1 MKLYETAVKKPVGTS
16 LIFIGLVLIGLI
28 FYFQLPVDLLP
39 DIEMNV
45 VSVMTFYPGA
55 GAEDVETNV
64 TRPLEDL
71 LNTTENLKHIISR
84 SKDGLSLILLEF
96 EYGTNT
102 DNAMNDVRDKLEM
115 SSQFLPEGITDP
127 MLLKFSA
134 DMMPVMTLSATAD
147 VSTEAMYKILDDQ
160 IVNPLNRIPGVG
172 TVSISGAPQREI
184 QVNVT
189 PQKLEAY
196 RISLE
201 QIAQVIAAENVNV
214 PAGNFDIGTQ
224 TYMLRLEG
232 EMAESRDF
240 NSLIVGNHQGKPIYL
255 RDVATVIDTVKTRIL
270 ENYTNG
276 RRSASLVVQKQ
287 TGANSVAI
295 AEAVKEQL
303 PGLQKNLPP
312 DIQIE
317 VVTDTS
323 DHIQT
328 SINSLMQAILLAL
341 IVVGAVV
348 LFFLGR
354 WRATIIIL
362 TTIPISLIGSFIYL
376 YVTGNTINIISLSS
390 LSIAIGMVVDDAIVV
405 LENITTHLE
414 RGSRPRQAAIYG
426 TEEVSLSIIASTL
439 TIVAVFLPMTLT
451 TGLAGILF
459 EQLGWMV
466 TIIILLSLL
475 IAMTLTPMM
484 SSYML
489 RATKDMNVNKFDL
502 WYRRTILPM
511 LDNLDHGYAKLVNWA
526 ARKRWQTTGI
536 IAAIFV
542 GGVIICVLTLKTE
555 FIPSADNNQIG
566 MTIEMPTGTR
576 VEIARAQGLKIQKML
591 REKYPEIEII
601 SFSVGQADEDNLF
614 ASMRDNATHLMSYTL
629 RLTKAAE
636 RKRSIFEIADEIRR
650 DLSQM
655 PELYRYEVQPGGGM
669 ASAMGGSYVD
679 VDIFGHN
686 LATTDRIAADLQAK
700 LSEIKGLR
708 DVTITRKD
716 YRTEYQV
723 NFDREKLALNGL
735 TMSTAAGAIR
745 NRINGLVM
753 SQYREEGDEYD
764 IRVRFDEKYRQSLE
778 DIENILIYNPMG
790 VGVRVRDLGTV
801 IESSSLP
808 QIDRRDRQRIVTVR
822 ANIYRRA
829 LNEVVEDIQ
838 KAINTTQIPP
848 EISVDISGSLE
859 QQQES
864 FGDLTILLI
873 VAVLLVYIVMAS
885 QFESLTYPFVIIL
898 SVPFAFIGSLLLLT
912 ITGIPLSIMAFI
924 GLVMLVGIVVKNG
937 IVLIDY
943 INLNRE
949 RGMSII
955 KAIVDGGRSR
965 LRPVLMT
972 ALTTIFGMV
981 PLAIGTGQGSEIWR
995 PLGVSIVGGM
1005 TFSTV
1010 VTLVLV
1016 PALYSIFGSYGVVRK
1031 RKKHR
1036 EKLIDQTNGNNN
1048 GKSASNATI

>member
-591 REKYPEIEII
+591 SEKYPEIEII

-686 LATTDRIAADLQAK
+686 LATTDRIASDLQAK

-801 IESSSLP
+801 IESASLP

-838 KAINTTQIPP
+838 QAINTTQIPP

>member
-1 MKLYETAVKKPVGTS
+1 MKPYETAVKKPVGTS

-28 FYFQLPVDLLP
+28 FYFQLPIDLLP
-39 DIEMNV
+39 DIELNV
-45 VSVMTFYPGA
+45 VSVMTYYPGA

-64 TRPLEDL
+64 TRPLEDI
-71 LNTTENLKHIISR
+71 LNSTENLKHINSR
-84 SKDGLSLILLEF
+84 SRDGISVIILEF

-102 DNAMNDVRDKLEM
+102 DNAMNDVRDKLEL
-115 SSQFLPEGITDP
+115 SSQLLPDGSTDP

-147 VSTEAMYKILDDQ
+147 ESAEAMYKILDDQ
-160 IVNPLNRIPGVG
+160 IVNPLNRISGVG
-172 TVSISGAPQREI
+172 TVSVSGAPQREI
-184 QVNVT
+184 QVNVA

-196 RISLE
+196 HLSLE
-201 QIAQVIAAENVNV
+201 QIAQIIAAENVNV

-232 EMAESRDF
+232 EMAESRDL
-240 NSLIVGNHQGKPIYL
+240 NALIVGNSQGKPIYL
-255 RDVATVIDTVKTRIL
+255 RDVATVNDTVKSRVL

-276 RRSASLVVQKQ
+276 RRSASIIVQKQ

-303 PGLQKNLPP
+303 PQLQRNLPP

-323 DHIQT
+323 DYIQVA
-328 SINSLMQAILLAL
+328 INSLLETILLAL
-341 IVVGAVV
+341 IIVGVVV

-354 WRATIIIL
+354 WRATIIVL

-376 YVTGNTINIISLSS
+376 YITGNTINIISLSS

-414 RGSRPRQAAIYG
+414 KGSRPRQAAVYG
-426 TEEVSLSIIASTL
+426 TEEVSLSIVAATL
-439 TIVAVFLPMTLT
+439 TIVAVFLPMTMT

-466 TIIILLSLL
+466 TIIILLSLI

-489 RATKDMNVNKFDL
+489 RATKDMNKNKFDI
-502 WYRRTILPM
+502 WYSQKILPL
-511 LDNLDHGYAKLVNWA
+511 LDNLDKNYAKLVNWA
-526 ARKRWQTTGI
+526 ARKRWHTVGI
-536 IAAIFV
+536 IATIFI
-542 GGVIICVLTLKTE
+542 GGVIICALTLKTE
-555 FIPSADNNQIG
+555 FLPSSDNNQIG

-576 VEIARAQGLKIQKML
+576 VEIAREVGLKIQKML
-591 REKYPEIEII
+591 SEKYPEIQII
-601 SFSVGQADEDNLF
+601 SFSVGQADEDNLI
-614 ASMRDNATHLMSYTL
+614 ASMMDNGTHLMSFTL
-629 RLTKAAE
+629 RLVDAAE
-636 RKRSIFEIADEIRR
+636 RKRTIYEIADEIRK
-650 DLSQM
+650 DLSQY
-655 PELYRYEVQPGGGM
+655 PELYRYQVQPGGGRM
-669 ASAMGGSYVD
+669 STMGGSYVN
-679 VDIFGHN
+679 VDIYGYD
-686 LATTDRIAADLQAK
+686 LATTDRIAADLKAK
-700 LSEIKGLR
+700 LSDIKGLR
-708 DVTITRKD
+708 DVTISRKD

-723 NFDREKLALNGL
+723 EFDREKLALNGL

-753 SQYREEGDEYD
+753 TQYREEGDEYD
-764 IRVRFDEKYRQSLE
+764 ITVRFEEKYRQSLE
-778 DIENILIYNPMG
+778 DVENILVYTPTG
-790 VGVRVRDLGTV
+790 VGVRIRDLGTV
-801 IESSSLP
+801 VESSSLP
-808 QIDRRDRQRIVTVR
+808 QIDRKDRQRIVTVQ
-822 ANIYRRA
+822 ATIYRRA
-829 LNEVVEDIQ
+829 LNEVVLDVQ
-838 KAINTTQIPP
+838 QAINTTQIPS
-848 EISVDISGSLE
+848 EIGVDITGSLE
-859 QQQES
+859 DQQES
-864 FGDLTILLI
+864 FGDLTVLLI
-873 VAVLLVYIVMAS
+873 IAVLLVYIVMAS
-885 QFESLTYPFVIIL
+885 QFESLTYPFIIIL

-912 ITGIPLSIMAFI
+912 ITNIPLGIMAFI
-924 GLVMLVGIVVKNG
+924 GLIMLIGMVVKNG

-955 KAIVDGGRSR
+955 TAVVHGGRSR

-972 ALTTIFGMV
+972 ALTTILGMV

-995 PLGVSIVGGM
+995 SLGVSIVGGM
-1005 TFSTV
+1005 TFSTI

-1016 PALYSIFGSYGVVRK
+1016 PALYSIFGSYGVNRK
-1031 RKKHR
+1031 RRIHR
-1036 EKLIDQTNGNNN
+1036 KKLIETAEENNSATGDTNT
-1048 GKSASNATI
+1048 TI

>member
-45 VSVMTFYPGA
+45 ISVMTFYPGA

-147 VSTEAMYKILDDQ
+147 VSSEAMYKILDDQ

-189 PQKLEAY
+189 PHKLEAY

-232 EMAESRDF
+232 EMAESRDL

-295 AEAVKEQL
+295 AGAVKEQL

-317 VVTDTS
+317 IVTDTS

-341 IVVGAVV
+341 IVVGVVV

-502 WYRRTILPM
+502 WYRRTILPI
-511 LDNLDHGYAKLVNWA
+511 LDNLDHSYAKLVNWA

-566 MTIEMPTGTR
+566 MNVEMPTGTR

-591 REKYPEIEII
+591 SEKYPEIEII

-679 VDIFGHN
+679 VDIYGHN

-801 IESSSLP
+801 IESASLP
-808 QIDRRDRQRIVTVR
+808 QIDRRDRQRIVTVQ

-838 KAINTTQIPP
+838 QAINTTQIPP

-1031 RKKHR
+1031 RKQHR
-1036 EKLIDQTNGNNN
+1036 EKLIEQTNGNNN

>member
-1 MKLYETAVKKPVGTS
+1 MKPYETAVKKPVGTS

-28 FYFQLPVDLLP
+28 FYFQLPIDLLP
-39 DIEMNV
+39 DIELNV
-45 VSVMTFYPGA
+45 VSVMTYYPGA

-64 TRPLEDL
+64 TRPLEDI
-71 LNTTENLKHIISR
+71 LNSTENLKHINSR
-84 SKDGLSLILLEF
+84 SRDGISVIILEF

-102 DNAMNDVRDKLEM
+102 DNAMNDVRDKLEL
-115 SSQFLPEGITDP
+115 SSQLLPDGSTDP

-147 VSTEAMYKILDDQ
+147 ESAEAMYKILDDQ
-160 IVNPLNRIPGVG
+160 IVNPLNRISGVG
-172 TVSISGAPQREI
+172 TVSVSGAPQREI
-184 QVNVT
+184 QVNVA

-196 RISLE
+196 HLSLE
-201 QIAQVIAAENVNV
+201 QIAQIIAAENVNV

-232 EMAESRDF
+232 EMAESRDL
-240 NSLIVGNHQGKPIYL
+240 NALIVGNSQGKPIYL
-255 RDVATVIDTVKTRIL
+255 RDVATVNDTVKSRVL

-276 RRSASLVVQKQ
+276 RRSASIIVQKQ

-303 PGLQKNLPP
+303 PQLQRNLPP

-323 DHIQT
+323 DYIQVA
-328 SINSLMQAILLAL
+328 INSLLETILLAL
-341 IVVGAVV
+341 VIVGVVV

-354 WRATIIIL
+354 WRATIIVL

-376 YVTGNTINIISLSS
+376 YITGNTINIISLSS

-414 RGSRPRQAAIYG
+414 KGSRPRQAAVYG
-426 TEEVSLSIIASTL
+426 TEEVSLSIVAATL
-439 TIVAVFLPMTLT
+439 TIVAVFLPMTMT

-466 TIIILLSLL
+466 TIIIMLSLI

-484 SSYML
+484 SSFML

-502 WYRRTILPM
+502 WYRRTILPI
-511 LDNLDHGYAKLVNWA
+511 LDNLDHSYAKLVNWT
-526 ARKRWQTTGI
+526 ARKRWHTVGI
-536 IAAIFV
+536 IATIFI
-542 GGVIICVLTLKTE
+542 GGVIICALTLKTE
-555 FIPSADNNQIG
+555 FLPSSDNNQIG

-576 VEIARAQGLKIQKML
+576 VEIAREVGLKIQKML
-591 REKYPEIEII
+591 SEKYPEIQII
-601 SFSVGQADEDNLF
+601 SFSVGQADEDNLI
-614 ASMRDNATHLMSYTL
+614 ASMMDNGTHLMSFTL
-629 RLTKAAE
+629 RLVDAAE
-636 RKRSIFEIADEIRR
+636 RKRTIYEIADEIRK
-650 DLSQM
+650 DLSQY
-655 PELYRYEVQPGGGM
+655 PELYRYQVQPGGGRM
-669 ASAMGGSYVD
+669 STMGGSYVN
-679 VDIFGHN
+679 VDIYGYD
-686 LATTDRIAADLQAK
+686 LATTDRIAADLKAK
-700 LSEIKGLR
+700 LSDIKGLR
-708 DVTITRKD
+708 DVTISRKD

-723 NFDREKLALNGL
+723 EFDREKLALNGL

-753 SQYREEGDEYD
+753 TQYREEGDEYD
-764 IRVRFDEKYRQSLE
+764 ITVRFDEKYRQSLE
-778 DIENILIYNPMG
+778 DIENILIYTPTG
-790 VGVRVRDLGTV
+790 AGVRVRDLGTV
-801 IESSSLP
+801 TESESLP
-808 QIDRRDRQRIVTVR
+808 QIDRKNRQRIVTVE
-822 ANIYRRA
+822 ASIYRRA
-829 LNEVVEDIQ
+829 LNEVVEDVQ
-838 KAINTTQIPP
+838 QAINTTQIPP
-848 EISVDISGSLE
+848 EIGVDITGSLE
-859 QQQES
+859 DQQES
-864 FGDLTILLI
+864 FGDLTVLLV
-873 VAVLLVYIVMAS
+873 VAILLVYIVMAS
-885 QFESLTYPFVIIL
+885 QFESLTYPFIIIL
-898 SVPFAFIGSLLLLT
+898 SVPFAFIGSLLLMS
-912 ITGIPLSIMAFI
+912 ITQVKLGIMSFI
-924 GLVMLVGIVVKNG
+924 GLIMLVGMVVKNG

-955 KAIVDGGRSR
+955 TAVVHGGRSR

-972 ALTTIFGMV
+972 ALTTILGMV

-995 PLGVSIVGGM
+995 PLGVAVVGGM
-1005 TFSTV
+1005 TFSTI

-1031 RKKHR
+1031 RREHR
-1036 EKLIDQTNGNNN
+1036 EKLIEQANGNNN
-1048 GKSASNATI
+1048 AKSDSNTTI

>member
-1 MKLYETAVKKPVGTS
+1 MKPYETAVKKPVGTS

-28 FYFQLPVDLLP
+28 FYFQLPIDLLP
-39 DIEMNV
+39 DIELNV
-45 VSVMTFYPGA
+45 VSVMTYYPGA

-64 TRPLEDL
+64 TRPLEDI
-71 LNTTENLKHIISR
+71 LNSTENLKHINSR
-84 SKDGLSLILLEF
+84 SRDGISVIILEF

-102 DNAMNDVRDKLEM
+102 DNAMNDVRDKLEL
-115 SSQFLPEGITDP
+115 SSQLLPDGSTDP

-147 VSTEAMYKILDDQ
+147 ESAEAMYKILDDQ
-160 IVNPLNRIPGVG
+160 IVNPLNRISGVG
-172 TVSISGAPQREI
+172 TVSVSGAPQREI
-184 QVNVT
+184 QVNVA

-196 RISLE
+196 HLSLE
-201 QIAQVIAAENVNV
+201 QIAQIIAAENVNV

-232 EMAESRDF
+232 EMAESRDL
-240 NSLIVGNHQGKPIYL
+240 NALIVGNSQGKPIYL
-255 RDVATVIDTVKTRIL
+255 RDVATVNDTVKSRVL

-276 RRSASLVVQKQ
+276 RRSASIIVQKQ

-303 PGLQKNLPP
+303 PQLQRNLPP

-323 DHIQT
+323 DYIQVA
-328 SINSLMQAILLAL
+328 INSLLETILLAL
-341 IVVGAVV
+341 VIVGVVV

-354 WRATIIIL
+354 WRATIIVL

-376 YVTGNTINIISLSS
+376 YITGNTINIISLSS

-414 RGSRPRQAAIYG
+414 KGSRPRQAAVYG
-426 TEEVSLSIIASTL
+426 TEEVSLSIVAATL
-439 TIVAVFLPMTLT
+439 TIVAVFLPMTMT

-466 TIIILLSLL
+466 TIIIMLSLI

-484 SSYML
+484 SSFML

-502 WYRRTILPM
+502 WYRRTILPI
-511 LDNLDHGYAKLVNWA
+511 LDNLDHSYAKLVNWT
-526 ARKRWQTTGI
+526 ARKRWHTVGI
-536 IAAIFV
+536 IATIFI
-542 GGVIICVLTLKTE
+542 GGVIICALTLKTE
-555 FIPSADNNQIG
+555 FLPSSDNNQIG

-576 VEIARAQGLKIQKML
+576 VEIAREVGLKIQKML
-591 REKYPEIEII
+591 SEKYPEIQII
-601 SFSVGQADEDNLF
+601 SFSVGQADEDNLI
-614 ASMRDNATHLMSYTL
+614 ASMMDNGTHLMSFTL
-629 RLTKAAE
+629 RLVDAAE
-636 RKRSIFEIADEIRR
+636 RKRTIYEIADEIRK
-650 DLSQM
+650 DLSQY
-655 PELYRYEVQPGGGM
+655 PELYRYQVQPGGGRM
-669 ASAMGGSYVD
+669 STMGGSYVN
-679 VDIFGHN
+679 VDIYGYD
-686 LATTDRIAADLQAK
+686 LATTDRIAADLKAK
-700 LSEIKGLR
+700 LSDIKGLR
-708 DVTITRKD
+708 DVTISRKD

-723 NFDREKLALNGL
+723 EFDREKLALNGL

-753 SQYREEGDEYD
+753 TQYREEGDEYD
-764 IRVRFDEKYRQSLE
+764 ITVRFEEKYRQSLE
-778 DIENILIYNPMG
+778 DVENILVYTPTG
-790 VGVRVRDLGTV
+790 VGVRIRDLGTV
-801 IESSSLP
+801 VESSSLP
-808 QIDRRDRQRIVTVR
+808 QIDRKDRQRIVTVQ
-822 ANIYRRA
+822 ATIYRRA
-829 LNEVVEDIQ
+829 LNEVVLDVQ
-838 KAINTTQIPP
+838 QAINTTQIPS
-848 EISVDISGSLE
+848 EIGVDITGSLE
-859 QQQES
+859 DQQES
-864 FGDLTILLI
+864 FGDLTVLLI
-873 VAVLLVYIVMAS
+873 IAVLLVYIVMAS
-885 QFESLTYPFVIIL
+885 QFESLTYPFIIIL

-912 ITGIPLSIMAFI
+912 ITNIPLGIMAFI
-924 GLVMLVGIVVKNG
+924 GLIMLIGMVVKNG

-955 KAIVDGGRSR
+955 TAVVLGGRSR

-972 ALTTIFGMV
+972 ALTTILGMV

-995 PLGVSIVGGM
+995 SLGVSIVGGM
-1005 TFSTV
+1005 TFSTI

-1016 PALYSIFGSYGVVRK
+1016 PALYSIFGSYGVNRK
-1031 RKKHR
+1031 RRIHR
-1036 EKLIDQTNGNNN
+1036 KKLIETAEENNSATGDTNT
-1048 GKSASNATI
+1048 TI

>member
-1 MKLYETAVKKPVGTS
+1 MKPYETAVKKPVGTS

-28 FYFQLPVDLLP
+28 FYFQLPIDLLP
-39 DIEMNV
+39 DIELNV
-45 VSVMTFYPGA
+45 VSVMTYYPGA

-64 TRPLEDL
+64 TRPLEDI
-71 LNTTENLKHIISR
+71 LNSTENLKHINSR
-84 SKDGLSLILLEF
+84 SRDGISVIILEF

-102 DNAMNDVRDKLEM
+102 DNAMNDVRDKLEL
-115 SSQFLPEGITDP
+115 SSQLLPDGSTDP

-147 VSTEAMYKILDDQ
+147 ESAEAMYKILDDQ
-160 IVNPLNRIPGVG
+160 IVNPLNRISGVG
-172 TVSISGAPQREI
+172 TVSVSGAPQREI
-184 QVNVT
+184 QVNVA

-196 RISLE
+196 HLSLE
-201 QIAQVIAAENVNV
+201 QIAQIIAAENVNV

-232 EMAESRDF
+232 EMAESRDL
-240 NSLIVGNHQGKPIYL
+240 NALIVGNSQGKPIYL
-255 RDVATVIDTVKTRIL
+255 RDVATVNDTVKSRVL

-276 RRSASLVVQKQ
+276 RRSASIIVQKQ

-303 PGLQKNLPP
+303 PQLQRNLPP

-323 DHIQT
+323 DYIQVA
-328 SINSLMQAILLAL
+328 INSLLETILLAL
-341 IVVGAVV
+341 VIVGVVV

-354 WRATIIIL
+354 WRATIIVL

-376 YVTGNTINIISLSS
+376 YITGNTINIISLSS

-414 RGSRPRQAAIYG
+414 KGSRPRQAAVYG
-426 TEEVSLSIIASTL
+426 TEEVSLSIVAATL
-439 TIVAVFLPMTLT
+439 TIVAVFLPMTMT

-466 TIIILLSLL
+466 TIIIMLSLI

-484 SSYML
+484 SSFML

-502 WYRRTILPM
+502 WYRRTILPI
-511 LDNLDHGYAKLVNWA
+511 LDNLDHSYAKLVNWT
-526 ARKRWQTTGI
+526 ARKRWHTVGI
-536 IAAIFV
+536 IATIFI
-542 GGVIICVLTLKTE
+542 GGVIICALTLKTE
-555 FIPSADNNQIG
+555 FLPSSDNNQIG

-576 VEIARAQGLKIQKML
+576 VEIAREVGLKIQKML
-591 REKYPEIEII
+591 SEKYPEIQII
-601 SFSVGQADEDNLF
+601 SFSVGQADEDNLI
-614 ASMRDNATHLMSYTL
+614 ASMMDNGTHLMSFTL
-629 RLTKAAE
+629 RLVDAAE
-636 RKRSIFEIADEIRR
+636 RKRTIYEIADEIRK
-650 DLSQM
+650 DLSQY
-655 PELYRYEVQPGGGM
+655 PELYRYQVQPGGGRM
-669 ASAMGGSYVD
+669 STMGGSYVN
-679 VDIFGHN
+679 VDIYGYD
-686 LATTDRIAADLQAK
+686 LATTDRIAADLKAK
-700 LSEIKGLR
+700 LSDIKGLR
-708 DVTITRKD
+708 DVTISRKD

-723 NFDREKLALNGL
+723 EFDREKLALNGL

-753 SQYREEGDEYD
+753 TQYREEGDEYD
-764 IRVRFDEKYRQSLE
+764 ITVRFEEKYRQSLE
-778 DIENILIYNPMG
+778 DVENILVYTPTG
-790 VGVRVRDLGTV
+790 VGVRIRDLGTV
-801 IESSSLP
+801 VESSSLP
-808 QIDRRDRQRIVTVR
+808 QIDRKDRQRIVTVQ
-822 ANIYRRA
+822 ATIYRRA
-829 LNEVVEDIQ
+829 LNEVVLDVQ
-838 KAINTTQIPP
+838 QAINTTQIPS
-848 EISVDISGSLE
+848 EIGVDITGSLE
-859 QQQES
+859 DQQES
-864 FGDLTILLI
+864 FGDLTVLLI
-873 VAVLLVYIVMAS
+873 IAVLLVYIVMAS
-885 QFESLTYPFVIIL
+885 QFESLTYPFIIIL

-912 ITGIPLSIMAFI
+912 ITNIPLGIMAFI
-924 GLVMLVGIVVKNG
+924 GLIMLIGMVVKNG

-955 KAIVDGGRSR
+955 TAVVHGGRSR

-972 ALTTIFGMV
+972 ALTTILGMV

-995 PLGVSIVGGM
+995 SLGVSIVGGM
-1005 TFSTV
+1005 TFSTI

-1016 PALYSIFGSYGVVRK
+1016 PALYSIFGSYGVNRK
-1031 RKKHR
+1031 RRIHR
-1036 EKLIDQTNGNNN
+1036 KKLIETAEENNSATGDTNT
-1048 GKSASNATI
+1048 TI